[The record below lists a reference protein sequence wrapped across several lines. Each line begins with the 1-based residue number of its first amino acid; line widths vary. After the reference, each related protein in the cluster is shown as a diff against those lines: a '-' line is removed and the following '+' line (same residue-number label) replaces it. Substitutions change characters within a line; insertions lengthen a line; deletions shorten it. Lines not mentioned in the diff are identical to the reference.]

1 MAFTDETYY
10 TLKEYNDMYT
20 ECVEYKQ
27 PMISIYNAIYEFTS
41 PFAVANTMDI
51 RNSVTGRKINPAIYE
66 ASISFK
72 NFVMYSLYGIE
83 TKWAKADVIEPLL
96 RKKFKGDSLKKT
108 IKKYKEKLEVQT
120 EDIFSY
126 IHDSNYK
133 QEIGRAVQDWGELG
147 TGCFELIEQDSE
159 KSPFRFKY
167 VAPNEYLFNED
178 SKGKPNIVFRKIFN
192 KKVGTLKSIYPD
204 ADFSDKVLE
213 QGDDA
218 KITVMEC
225 VSVKYGSN
233 GSESYEW
240 LLVDEQISEIYDREV
255 FDYNP
260 YTIFRFSII
269 PNTCWGIGIGIMA
282 LDAYERLVFYENLR
296 ARQALRI
303 CDPPTAFTGDKRLMD
318 DLDLEPNGFNYLGD
332 GRIAIGNVYPIN
344 TTGTL
349 MPLDTDIDR
358 ITQTIQSLHFNNPFG
373 NADNRTT
380 RAVNEIQYRMSLL
393 QQKFDDAVSNLFS
406 EVLMPSFYK
415 PKKILEYKDLIEV
428 IEEDKYFKPKFV
440 NTLTKTMDAQKIE
453 SLISYQGVMQ
463 QLLPQKAPFLLKKED
478 TPTYVAENM
487 GVDLELLN
495 DSETVDAEQEQALQS
510 ALQAQRI
517 AGLGGE
523 QGGEEQEIE

>member
-1 MAFTDETYY
+1 MDFKDELYY
-10 TLKEYNDMYT
+10 SLEDYKEFYK
-20 ECVEYKQ
+20 ECVDLKQ

-41 PFAVANTMDI
+41 PFAIADTYDI
-51 RNSVTGRKINPAIYE
+51 RNVISGRKINPAIYE

-96 RKKFKGDSLKKT
+96 RKKYTGENLKKT
-108 IKKYKEKLEVQT
+108 IKNYKEKLEIQT
-120 EDIFSY
+120 DDIFSY

-147 TGCFELIEQDSE
+147 TGCFELIEQDDS

-167 VAPNEYLFNED
+167 VAPNEFLFNED
-178 SKGKPNIVFRKIFN
+178 SKGKPNIVFRKIYN
-192 KKVGTLKSIYPD
+192 KKIGTLRKIYPD
-204 ADFSDKVLE
+204 AIFSEKVNE

-218 KITVMEC
+218 KITLMES
-225 VSVKYGSN
+225 VIVKYGEN
-233 GSESYEW
+233 GEESFEW
-240 LLVDEQISEIYDREV
+240 LLMDDDVSEVYDREV

-260 YTIFRFSII
+260 YTVFRFSII

-282 LDAYERLVFYENLR
+282 LDYYERLVFYENLR

-349 MPLDTDIDR
+349 MPLDTDINR
-358 ITQTIQSLHFNNPFG
+358 ITQVIQSLHFNNPFG
-373 NADNRTT
+373 NADNKTT
-380 RAVNEIQYRMSLL
+380 RATNEIQYRMTLL

-406 EVLMPSFYK
+406 EVLMPTFYK

-428 IEEDKYFKPKFV
+428 IDEDKYFKPKFV

-453 SLISYQGVMQ
+453 SLLAYNGVMQ
-463 QLLPQKAPFLLKKED
+463 QLLAQKAPFLLKKEE

-487 GVDLELLN
+487 GIDLELLN
-495 DSETVDAEQEQALQS
+495 DSETVDKEQEAAIQNAL
-510 ALQAQRI
+510 AAQRV
-517 AGLGGE
+517 AGLGGDNTN
-523 QGGEEQEIE
+523 EQESI